1 MFTLQEPSLDFG
13 VNPFITD
20 TENAEFTPSF
30 MNDIDKRSDLG
41 SMDTEF
47 CADGNDDL
55 NKTHDSSLLDSS
67 SSRDPSSQS
76 SQEHSAS
83 PSFMTQE
90 ATQISNVAQEPPA
103 EATIVNEETSINM
116 KMWDSLRAVGNSL
129 ALISEE
135 MKVLQKKTDM
145 TISNQKVLHVRSL
158 ELDNEIQRSKIYSK
172 NRFYEMIKDQADREY
187 EKSNLVIYNLPIKD
201 WKNCLQKYGNDP
213 KRAAFQYG
221 LYFINYFWKGYNPI
235 DLRATKLSQKDK
247 NNDSTDNDPN
257 RWRLLLKLATP
268 GDAIRLRK
276 RCLRKGFYTIRP
288 GLSPAER
295 NAATHVEQKVQ
306 ELNGL
311 KDPDDDTIYVRK
323 YLFSIAEVSKKDP
336 KKVIRLYD
344 WQKETDFFESKV
356 SPCNLIEIK
365 SSLGPSKPSEPSNE
379 QTPLGGTSSSH
390 TSLNRAQLPP
400 APISPFRP
408 AGTPIE
414 PQAPS
419 RPISRPSEP
428 GKSGKSFANLPSQLA
443 PIFNKETP
451 LTPNTRG
458 IFGSSTKVQ
467 RKLDLSKVN
476 EPTFM
481 RPAQKRKTTPPKA
494 QPKRKKLPQLTEAE
508 RIRRNEIN
516 AEKRKK
522 KREEEKAMKQKLAD
536 TDAKLMAVL
545 KAGRRTREKQTIRKQ
560 DLI

>member
-1 MFTLQEPSLDFG
+1 MFSLQEPSMNFG

-76 SQEHSAS
+76 SQEASAS
-83 PSFMTQE
+83 PSFLTQE
-90 ATQISNVAQEPPA
+90 ATQITNVAPEPPA
-103 EATIVNEETSINM
+103 EATILNEETSINM
-116 KMWDSLRAVGNSL
+116 KMWDSLKAVGNSL

-145 TISNQKVLHVRSL
+145 TISNQKLLHVRSL

-172 NRFYEMIKDQADREY
+172 NRFFEMIKDQADREY

-201 WKNCLQKYGNDP
+201 WHNCLQKYGNDP

-235 DLRATKLSQKDK
+235 DLRATKLSQRDKDG
-247 NNDSTDNDPN
+247 DSNDNDPG

-311 KDPDDDTIYVRK
+311 KDPNDDTVYVRK

-336 KKVIRLYD
+336 KRVIRWYD

-356 SPCNLIEIK
+356 SPCNLMEIK
-365 SSLGPSKPSEPSNE
+365 SNIEPSKPPEDR
-379 QTPLGGTSSSH
+379 TPLGGTSSGH

-400 APISPFRP
+400 APTSPFRP
-408 AGTPIE
+408 TGTPVE
-414 PQAPS
+414 PRAPS
-419 RPISRPSEP
+419 GPIARPLDP

-443 PIFNKETP
+443 PIFNKEIP

-458 IFGSSTKVQ
+458 IFGTGARVQ

-536 TDAKLMAVL
+536 NEAKLMAVL
-545 KAGRRTREKQTIRKQ
+545 KKLEEEQEKNRQLENKI
-560 DLI
+560 